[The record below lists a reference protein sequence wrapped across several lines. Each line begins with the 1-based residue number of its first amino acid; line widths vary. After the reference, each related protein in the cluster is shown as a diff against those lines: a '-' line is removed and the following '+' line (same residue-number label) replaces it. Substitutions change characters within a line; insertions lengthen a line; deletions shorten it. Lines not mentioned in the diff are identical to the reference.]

1 MRKLTGYIGALIIV
15 FALAGSVL
23 AGYALNINGQSAVVN
38 EYESVT
44 DVSGLYSYSD
54 EKAYIDYTPASNYT
68 GYNQITAG
76 EILYSDTA
84 TTTYK
89 KIVNDSNITVSGTTG
104 EVWLNGSYTGA
115 ITPSSAVGFIC
126 DKFITVKNNTYVYI
140 MGYDSNYETAQSE
153 IYITVHGT
161 TTTLSYNGHTYTYT
175 GVKNNLCWYTV
186 NSNFD
191 YYMRS
196 GRNAG
201 NNNDIYAYVNTVEQ
215 LVTLSRISPKLNQTT
230 DTSTSE
236 TIITSG
242 TTYSAVNQNTG
253 SLSGQRF
260 MFTDITDIPG
270 GAEKVQVNYQP
281 KTSNNWNDGSYSKT
295 ISGNSIWYPKQAI
308 LSSTSDLGVDY
319 AVSNRV
325 NNYPVV
331 VNPSDTSYQTTQLT
345 LTNISASS
353 VWPVTQYGIQLTDT
367 IIYKKVVTREQTPDR
382 IFSPE
387 WATPDYNNEIQN
399 VNRNYRLSDILNT
412 LSIPSNVKSITID
425 ANSGEYFNVQFGPY
439 PQYGYVGY
447 TARIDKNLAG
457 FTNIDEYQTNETL
470 YYSDIYGEKD
480 YIVYNTE
487 TGIAS
492 IYDYTGVKKSSNSPD
507 KIAVGF
513 VLNIG
518 NNYTQ
523 ATGYWWYNDQNYSY
537 GAWNNLSCRT
547 NPYINITYTIVNPG
561 SITYM
566 DITKG
571 ISIDSDNIGNVVW
584 DNEYENGN
592 IELLF
597 RAENTNNTYHNDLTI
612 SDNEISIDYTDSRYY
627 ITLNAGEPVDVG
639 MWRNIILNVDL
650 VNGKLSVIPVRT
662 FNSYTNVQL
671 DKTIISIGDLIGAA
685 PTNTMTWGA
694 TNNSLTFNVYSTSVF
709 MNTYGV
715 VMLNPVLNITDY
727 FTELGNF
734 YELKLNNFSIFG
746 DSITVNGE
754 TYQVDGNKLTVG
766 NETLIIKD
774 LSIIYADGHAYLED
788 SHISI
793 DIGEITD
800 NVVSM
805 AGAWYFQTELLK
817 GHTAQKMIY
826 DWDWAG
832 FIFDNTQFC
841 IFYIGLAVAA
851 LLIARKFCQ
860 LSIIDYAVF
869 IVSVIIAL
877 SVQVIA

>member
-23 AGYALNINGQSAVVN
+23 SGYALNINGQSAVVN
-38 EYESVT
+38 EYEHVT

-54 EKAYIDYTPASNYT
+54 QKTYIDYNPASNYI
-68 GYNQITAG
+68 GYEETYTEQNGQLLTYSNHYKSLSNGTVTVKKNTVRVSIDGGA
-76 EILYSDTA
+76 EYAPSLPYYAFVCDYFYLY
-84 TTTYK
+84 YE
-89 KIVNDSNITVSGTTG
+89 SGTNLTYYPYDHAVRTPANDVIITISG
-104 EVWLNGSYTGA
+104 NTVNVKDNGS
-115 ITPSSAVGFIC
+115 F
-126 DKFITVKNNTYVYI
+126 N
-140 MGYDSNYETAQSE
+140 
-153 IYITVHGT
+153 H
-161 TTTLSYNGHTYTYT
+161 TYT
-175 GVKNNLCWYTV
+175 GVKNMLAYTGT
-186 NSNFD
+186 D
-191 YYMRS
+191 DWEYRCTIGTYTLPLS
-196 GRNAG
+196 GFYL
-201 NNNDIYAYVNTVEQ
+201 NDVDQV
-215 LVTLSRISPKLNQTT
+215 V
-230 DTSTSE
+230 
-236 TIITSG
+236 G
-242 TTYSAVNQNTG
+242 TTTGGSDGFGIYTGNTWRAIGSSTTATVSAVVSNGDNRYTINDVRVSWG
-253 SLSGQRF
+253 VFYPKSVT
-260 MFTDITDIPG
+260 FTDIGI
-270 GAEKVQVNYQP
+270 N
-281 KTSNNWNDGSYSKT
+281 
-295 ISGNSIWYPKQAI
+295 
-308 LSSTSDLGVDY
+308 Y

-331 VNPSDTSYQTTQLT
+331 VNPSDTSTQTTQLT

-353 VWPVTQYGIQLTDT
+353 VWPVTQYNVNLTDL
-367 IIYKKVVTREQTPDR
+367 IIYKKVVTKVNTPDR

-399 VNRNYRLSDILNT
+399 VNRNYRLSDILST
-412 LSIPSNVKSITID
+412 LSIPSNVKTITID

-439 PQYGYVGY
+439 AQYGYAGY

-470 YYSDIYGEKD
+470 YYNDIYGEKD

-492 IYDYTGVKKSSNSPD
+492 IYDYTGVKKSSNTPD

-537 GAWNNLSCRT
+537 GAWNDLSSRF

-571 ISIDSDNIGNVVW
+571 VSIDSDNIDNVTW

-592 IELLF
+592 IQLLF
-597 RAENTNNTYHNDLTI
+597 RAENINNSYHNDLTI
-612 SDNEISIDYTDSRYY
+612 SGNDISIDYTDSRYY
-627 ITLNAGEPVDVG
+627 ITLNTGEPVDIG
-639 MWRNIILNVDL
+639 MWRNIILNIDL
-650 VNGKLSVIPVRT
+650 VNGKLSVVPVRT
-662 FNSYTNVQL
+662 FNSYTNVQV
-671 DKTIISIGDLIGAA
+671 DKTTIPIGDLIGAA
-685 PTNTMTWGA
+685 PTNTMTWKP
-694 TNNSLTFNVYSTSVF
+694 TNNSLTFNIYSTSVF

-715 VMLNPVLNITDY
+715 VMFNPALNITDY
-727 FTELGNF
+727 FTELNNF
-734 YELKLNNFSIFG
+734 YELKLTNFSIFG

-754 TYQVDGNKLTVG
+754 TYPVDGNKLTVDD
-766 NETLIIKD
+766 ETLIIKD
-774 LSIIYADGHAYLED
+774 LSIIYADGRVYLED

-800 NVVSM
+800 NVISM

-817 GHTAQKMIY
+817 GYTAQKMVY
-826 DWDWAG
+826 EWDWAG

-860 LSIIDYAVF
+860 VSMIDYAVF
-869 IVSVIIAL
+869 IVSIIIAL
-877 SVQVIA
+877 GVQVIA